1 MLSGRIT
8 EVRDRI
14 ATACLRAGRSVDDVQ
29 LVAVTKNHS
38 REVVES
44 AIDAGLRVFGEN
56 RVQEAAEKYQGLLE
70 GIQLHL
76 IGHLQSNKARFIPDV
91 FSWVESID
99 SVRIAEAL
107 SRRLSGSG
115 PEAASGTTCSIL
127 LQYNSSG
134 EDTKSG
140 FGEPGELL
148 DAAHQILALP
158 GLSLRGLMT
167 IGPFSDDRAKI
178 SGAFKKTRLLF
189 DRLRAQLPDE
199 AIDTLS
205 MGMTDDL
212 EIAISE
218 GTTEVRVGTAI
229 FGSRT

>member
-1 MLSGRIT
+1 MLTDRIA

-14 ATACLRAGRSVDDVQ
+14 AVACLSAGRSVDGVQ

-38 REVVES
+38 REVVQD

-56 RVQEAAEKYQGLLE
+56 RVQEAVAKYHGMSE
-70 GIQLHL
+70 GVVLHL
-76 IGHLQSNKARFIPDV
+76 IGRLQSNKAKLIPGI

-99 SVRIAEAL
+99 SVRTAEAL
-107 SRRLSGSG
+107 SRRLSDS
-115 PEAASGTTCSIL
+115 ETTCSIL

-134 EDTKSG
+134 EETKNG
-140 FGEPGELL
+140 FTQPNELL
-148 DAAHQILALP
+148 EAAEQIQELP
-158 GLSLRGLMT
+158 GISLRGLMT
-167 IGPFSDDRAKI
+167 IGPFTEDRARI
-178 SGAFKKTRLLF
+178 AVAFEQTRVLYE
-189 DRLRAQLPDE
+189 RVRTQMPRA

-218 GTTEVRVGTAI
+218 GSTEVRIGTAI
-229 FGSRT
+229 FGSRQV